1 MNSEYTFVD
10 MYVSAHA
17 TGSRLFTHQNQMV
30 VASTGDRR
38 TIFLLV
44 YRHTYVICRPTI
56 STIEWKILWG
66 RIYFLRDVFWIPNLS
81 GTGSIIKKYLVK
93 LSMDKNLKFD
103 FQNSLTY
110 PIVAICSLRVCSMYI
125 SFPFLLDDSK
135 VRFLHNL
142 PLQFSS
148 STGP

>member
-1 MNSEYTFVD
+1 MKSEYTFVD

-56 STIEWKILWG
+56 FTMEPKKFWS
-66 RIYFLRDVFWIPNLS
+66 RIYIFVKIRFRGMFSGFQLFSRLVSRSPHTNNQYQSWILATIFCLLTLLVNI
-81 GTGSIIKKYLVK
+81 GKIKVLNWDQNT
-93 LSMDKNLKFD
+93 SKNANTTLYTKR
-103 FQNSLTY
+103 NKNT
-110 PIVAICSLRVCSMYI
+110 
-125 SFPFLLDDSK
+125 
-135 VRFLHNL
+135 
-142 PLQFSS
+142 
-148 STGP
+148 